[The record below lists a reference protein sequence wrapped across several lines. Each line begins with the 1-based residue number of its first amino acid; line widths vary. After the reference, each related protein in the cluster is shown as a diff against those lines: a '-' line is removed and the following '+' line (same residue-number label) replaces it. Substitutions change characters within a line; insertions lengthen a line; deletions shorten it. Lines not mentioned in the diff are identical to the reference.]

1 MPTVTLQGGPSLYY
15 QEWGRPDGAVVLLL
29 HGFGSSSDSWRN
41 VGPAL
46 GQRFRVIAP
55 DARGH
60 GQSGRTHEYSVDAL
74 VDDVAGLLD
83 ELGIIAA
90 IVIGHETGALVAYQL
105 AATRPESVRMLVLD
119 EINPPDP
126 GDEPMSFPR
135 EPYADDHVDWR
146 AEIALA
152 RWRNNPPKGWGDLA
166 EKITSKTLVLGAV
179 DSPLPQPRIA
189 ALSRRIPQATFT
201 SVPGGHDFHERT
213 PSIFLR
219 EVEPFLS
226 YFAK

>member
-1 MPTVTLQGGPSLYY
+1 MPTITLPGGPALYY

-60 GQSGRTHEYSVDAL
+60 ARSGRTQDYPFDAW
-74 VDDVAGLLD
+74 VDDVTGLL
-83 ELGIIAA
+83 EQLGVIAA
-90 IVIGHETGALVAYQL
+90 IVVGHETGALVAYKL
-105 AATRPESVRMLVLD
+105 AATHPEAVRMLVLE

-126 GDEPMSFPR
+126 SDRPMGFPR
-135 EPYADDHVDWR
+135 EPYDDDHVDWR

-152 RWRNNPPKGWGDLA
+152 RWRNNPPKGWAELA
-166 EKITSKTLVLGAV
+166 EKISSKTLVLGAA

-189 ALSRRIPQATFT
+189 ELSRRIPNATFT

-213 PSIFLR
+213 PSVFLR
-219 EVEPFLS
+219 EVEPFLAF
-226 YFAK
+226 FAK